1 MCDNPTGHDPRTA
14 VLFVS
19 HFVTPETLWN
29 YFRIQRA
36 VPEECDVYWVYQ
48 GDLVPPWLSRL
59 SIDTFEFTDDELAE
73 WNPVM
78 NRDTLIP
85 GNLHVLT
92 IAFSQHQAYD
102 RYWFIEYDVRFTGDW
117 ERVFR
122 LARTSAADLIA
133 AYVESP
139 FEDAAWSHWDTIH
152 LPYTELARSFN
163 PIHRVSSRVLKQV
176 AELITNGYWAHNEAL
191 LASVCQ
197 NEGWRMDDFNAL
209 AFDHW
214 GMPLYTPAPNADA
227 ASTLNY
233 RPVAS
238 TIWSGEPDQ
247 LHHPVKPVQWFLK
260 HHGRRRG
267 PIEALRARPQ
277 TRRWNGY

>member
-1 MCDNPTGHDPRTA
+1 
-14 VLFVS
+14 VWS
-19 HFVTPETLWN
+19 HFVTPETIWN

-36 VPEECDVYWVYQ
+36 VPEEYDVYWVYQ
-48 GDLVPPWLSRL
+48 GDPVPTWLSRL
-59 SIDTFEFTDDELAE
+59 PIEIFQITDDELAE
-73 WNPVM
+73 WTPAM
-78 NRDTLIP
+78 NGDTLIP

-117 ERVFR
+117 EQVFR
-122 LARTSAADLIA
+122 LVRTSAADLIA
-133 AYVESP
+133 AFVESP
-139 FEDAAWSHWDTIH
+139 IRDDTWYHLDTIS
-152 LPYTELARSFN
+152 LPYSRRARSFN

-176 AELITNGYWAHNEAL
+176 GTLITNGYWAHNEAL
-191 LASVCQ
+191 LASVCR
-197 NEGWRMDDFNAL
+197 NEGWEMDDFNSL

-214 GMPLYTPAPNADA
+214 GRPLYTPSPNADA
-227 ASTLNY
+227 PSTLNY

-238 TIWSGEPDQ
+238 TIWRGRADR

-267 PIEALRARPQ
+267 PIEAFKARP
-277 TRRWNGY
+277 TDDESGWRSTPE